1 MIKKYLWVSFRKV
14 KCLCLCWF
22 YIDLIPMKRGWEY
35 EFLMGENH
43 INYEKNSIIS
53 SISRSIISFI
63 CLWFFFFGIS
73 PWFYAL
79 HRLVFQILQFNLDN
93 KGCEFE
99 DKRACCNWFWNL
111 IIDIKTI
118 YWFWFLFT
126 WGVVKVLLYMFLH
139 VACSL

>member
-1 MIKKYLWVSFRKV
+1 MRMLILY
-14 KCLCLCWF
+14 WF
-22 YIDLIPMKRGWEY
+22 NSHEKRMRIWIP
-35 EFLMGENH
+35 MGENH
-43 INYEKNSIIS
+43 INYEKKFYYILNIKIYYLIYLSMI
-53 SISRSIISFI
+53 
-63 CLWFFFFGIS
+63 FFFGIS

-99 DKRACCNWFWNL
+99 DKRVCCNWFWNL